1 MNPGDGRPKGPAH
14 NTENATRR
22 VSNMT
27 DTTTLTLRVCGES
40 AMEQVGRWLAAT
52 LGTPLVIYLE
62 GGLGAGKTTLS
73 RGILRGK
80 GHTGSVKSPTYT
92 LVEPYSLADC
102 NVYHFD
108 LYRLSDPDELEWLG
122 IREYFTPGSL
132 CLIEWPQNGL
142 GVLPNPDIKLTIE
155 KSESCRRILLEYIN
169 PQAAQGVDALVQ
181 QIRANR
187 QDDIQITS

>member
-1 MNPGDGRPKGPAH
+1 
-14 NTENATRR
+14 
-22 VSNMT
+22 MT
-27 DTTTLTLRVCGES
+27 TTTTLTLQVCGES
-40 AMEQVGRWLAAT
+40 AMEQLGQWLAQT
-52 LGTPLVIYLE
+52 LSAPLVIYLE

-80 GHTGSVKSPTYT
+80 GHSGSVKSPTYT

-102 NVYHFD
+102 TLYHFD

-122 IREYFTPGSL
+122 IREYFTPTSI

-155 KSESCRRILLEYIN
+155 KSESCRRILLEYMN
-169 PQAAQGVDALVQ
+169 PQALQGMNALVQ
-181 QIRANR
+181 QVRANR
-187 QDDIQITS
+187 KNDIHITS